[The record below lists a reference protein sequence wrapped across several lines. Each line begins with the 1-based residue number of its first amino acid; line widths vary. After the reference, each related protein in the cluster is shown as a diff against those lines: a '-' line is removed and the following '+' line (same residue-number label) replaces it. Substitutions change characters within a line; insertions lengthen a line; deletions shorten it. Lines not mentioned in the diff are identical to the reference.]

1 VLSVNLIGTLNC
13 CKAFVPGMVASG
25 GGAIVNLSSAAAAM
39 AATVVQVYSI
49 SKGAIEILSRQLAQ
63 DLGPQG
69 VRVNAVGP
77 GSMLTEGTA
86 PSYAGELK
94 AQRAQG
100 IPLRRIGTPEDIANA
115 VSFLV
120 SDQASYISGQILYVD
135 GGTTAMS
142 GG

>member
-1 VLSVNLIGTLNC
+1 
-13 CKAFVPGMVASG
+13 MVAGG

-39 AATVVQVYSI
+39 AATVVQAYSI
-49 SKGAIEILSRQLAQ
+49 SKGAIETLTRQLAQ
-63 DLGPQG
+63 DLGPRG
-69 VRVNAVGP
+69 VRVNAIGP

-86 PSYAGELK
+86 PSYEGELK
-94 AQRAQG
+94 AQRAQAV
-100 IPLRRIGTPEDIANA
+100 PLRRIGTPEDIANA

-135 GGTTAMS
+135 GGVTAMA